1 MCQGETG
8 LRPKVVVDLLVTD
21 VCVVRLREICWSH
34 CWTCLS
40 QVFVV
45 SDSLRFVGVIV
56 GCACHRCLWC
66 QIA

>member
-1 MCQGETG
+1 MVADCLSFVEVIIGHACTG
-8 LRPKVVVDLLVTD
+8 
-21 VCVVRLREICWSH
+21 VCGVGFSATCLSD

-45 SDSLRFVGVIV
+45 SHCLRFVGVIV

-66 QIA
+66 QVA